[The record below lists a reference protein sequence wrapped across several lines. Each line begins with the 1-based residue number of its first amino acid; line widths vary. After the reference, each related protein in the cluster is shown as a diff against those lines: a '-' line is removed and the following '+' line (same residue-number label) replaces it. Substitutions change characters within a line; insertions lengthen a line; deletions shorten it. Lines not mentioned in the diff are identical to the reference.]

1 MKHWT
6 CLLVGVCLV
15 TAVWVCGCSAP
26 QSPPASSAP
35 SPAVATST
43 PDQRLAAGPGVFS
56 LRVDALAPGA
66 VLPDEYT
73 CKGAMESPE
82 ILWENVPKGTKSL
95 VLIVDDP
102 DAPDGVFTHW
112 LLYNI
117 PATISR
123 IDRAQPN
130 VKVLANGA
138 QQGDTSAGSRG
149 YYPPCPPIGQ
159 AHHYIFSL
167 YALDYEIGMPT
178 ADKEGIGWALSGH
191 TLGKATV
198 TTTFKH

>member
-6 CLLVGVCLV
+6 CLLVGICLV

-26 QSPPASSAP
+26 QSIPSSAAP
-35 SPAVATST
+35 SPAVTTSA
-43 PDQRLAAGPGVFS
+43 PDQGPATVPGFFS
-56 LRVDALAPGA
+56 LRVDALVPGS
-66 VLPDEYT
+66 VLPDVNT
-73 CKGAMESPE
+73 CKGASESPE
-82 ILWENVPKGTKSL
+82 LSWENVPKGTKSL

-102 DAPDGVFTHW
+102 DAPNGVFTHW

-123 IDRAQPN
+123 IDHAQPN

-149 YYPPCPPIGQ
+149 YYPPCPPIGP
-159 AHHYIFSL
+159 AHRYIFSL
-167 YALDYEIGMPT
+167 YAVDYEIGMPT
-178 ADKEGIGWALSGH
+178 ADREGIGWAMSGH
-191 TLGKATV
+191 ILGQATV
-198 TTTFKH
+198 TTTFKR